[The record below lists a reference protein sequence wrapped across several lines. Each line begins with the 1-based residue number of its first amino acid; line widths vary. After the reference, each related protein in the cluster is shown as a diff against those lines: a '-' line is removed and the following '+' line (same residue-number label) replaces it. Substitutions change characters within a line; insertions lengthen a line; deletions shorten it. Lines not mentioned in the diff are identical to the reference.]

1 MTKINTNLAT
11 GCDAIDADIDCN
23 RCVVKVRV
31 VRRSGEPAAISLLVL
46 AAIKQGRS
54 VDILRAAS

>member
-23 RCVVKVRV
+23 RCAVKVRV
-31 VRRSGEPAAISLLVL
+31 VPRFGELAAISLLVL
-46 AAIKQGRS
+46 AAINREGQL
-54 VDILRAAS
+54 IF